1 MKKKDYSDEEIKDE
15 KDYSDEEIKQMTWQ
29 KKPEL
34 IQKDPV
40 PLCNNYLSTT
50 LLKAQVIEL
59 EKLLTP
65 HIHGLFWIQNAP
77 EYVKD
82 TDEAYC

>member
-40 PLCNNYLSTT
+40 PLC
-50 LLKAQVIEL
+50 K
-59 EKLLTP
+59 K
-65 HIHGLFWIQNAP
+65 F
-77 EYVKD
+77 
-82 TDEAYC
+82 